1 MAEIL
6 ASLLLVY
13 DKILAVCAFKAVILA
28 SFDDVYDNTDDEN
41 EFNAVNLASVL
52 LVKFRIDAEK
62 LFNAPTPA
70 SEPVMS
76 DMSMPFNV
84 NEPVIAALCIIICYL
99 YLI

>member
-1 MAEIL
+1 MAAIL

-13 DKILAVCAFKAVILA
+13 DKILAVCAFKAVNLA
-28 SFDDVYDNTDDEN
+28 SFDAVYDNIDDEN
-41 EFNAVNLASVL
+41 EFNAS
-52 LVKFRIDAEK
+52 
-62 LFNAPTPA
+62 TPA

-76 DMSMPFNV
+76 EMSMPFNV